1 MRNKVVSISLRSG
14 EGGRA
19 GMHRWRGT
27 ILRMF
32 VFRPQNTV
40 RSRRDERRAER
51 GGCGCLCGA
60 SRTTSY
66 FPRRSCLSLQLAVRA
81 GFSVR
86 YGMKERGDRPLHPER
101 SGGTGNRIAACRAV
115 GYRMVFSSPDPEG
128 NDADRRCHAAGRGS
142 SRDGREL
149 VCLKKAGRVRIRGR
163 SCPPACDRT
172 GKADSRPYTSWE
184 SGRGIIS
191 DVSKSP
197 HIRAMSSSVAVM
209 AAGSVSV
216 TSFSRVALKSGSP
229 LK

>member
-81 GFSVR
+81 EFSVR
-86 YGMKERGDRPLHPER
+86 YGMKERGRPLHPER

-115 GYRMVFSSPDPEG
+115 GYRMAFSSPDPEG
-128 NDADRRCHAAGRGS
+128 NDADRRCHAAGCGTS
-142 SRDGREL
+142 CDGREL
-149 VCLKKAGRVRIRGR
+149 VWKKRVGSGYEAARVRRPAAGPERPILVLIRR
-163 SCPPACDRT
+163 
-172 GKADSRPYTSWE
+172 GKADGESFPRCRNRPI
-184 SGRGIIS
+184 SGRCR
-191 DVSKSP
+191 
-197 HIRAMSSSVAVM
+197 RAW
-209 AAGSVSV
+209 
-216 TSFSRVALKSGSP
+216 P
-229 LK
+229 